1 MGYEVHPTQYSG
13 DGGVD
18 IILKDSKGII
28 YVQCKAHK
36 SKVGVAVV
44 RELFGVMTSKNVDR
58 GIVVSLHGFTKG
70 AYALAD
76 KTGIVLKD
84 IDGLIQELRL
94 ADVKKQQTVEVA

>member
-1 MGYEVHPTQYSG
+1 M
-13 DGGVD
+13 
-18 IILKDSKGII
+18 
-28 YVQCKAHK
+28 
-36 SKVGVAVV
+36 
-44 RELFGVMTSKNVDR
+44 
-58 GIVVSLHGFTKG
+58 SLHGFTKG